1 MNHTKFFRRKPIIQ
15 TSISQEQEQQN
26 KQTILVFT
34 HVLTDRM
41 IDKVHVKEHQLSCK
55 FPDNMVYA
63 HDKIIITVTVRVIQ
77 ISLFLNA
84 LMIIKLIME

>member
-1 MNHTKFFRRKPIIQ
+1 
-15 TSISQEQEQQN
+15 
-26 KQTILVFT
+26 
-34 HVLTDRM
+34 M

-84 LMIIKLIME
+84 LMIIKLIMEWLLKKFMNINLVFW